1 MNDHK
6 PSSNMV
12 VSFLINDTIIGVQG
26 KSDMTIEKLIRNF
39 KIKLFNDEIQFDK
52 FIIESTNI
60 ELDPTS
66 TETLSSKG
74 ITDDTK
80 IVVLTK

>member
-1 MNDHK
+1 MNNQPHPLFINIEFEINK
-6 PSSNMV
+6 SKLILQTTSN
-12 VSFLINDTIIGVQG
+12 TA
-26 KSDMTIEKLIRNF
+26 IENLIRNF
-39 KIKLFNDEIQFDK
+39 RSRLCNEIKIDK
-52 FIIESTNI
+52 YIIESTNI

-74 ITDDTK
+74 ITHNTK

>member
-6 PSSNMV
+6 PSSKIL
-12 VSFLINDTIIGVQG
+12 VSFLINDNIIGVQG

>member
-6 PSSNMV
+6 PSSKIL
-12 VSFLINDTIIGVQG
+12 VSFLINDNIIGVQG

-74 ITDDTK
+74 ITEDTR

>member
-1 MNDHK
+1 MNDPRPRK
-6 PSSNMV
+6 NMCI
-12 VSFLINDTIIGVQG
+12 SFLINDTLIGVQG
-26 KSDMTIEKLIRNF
+26 CSTMTIEKLIKNF
-39 KIKLFNDEIQFDK
+39 RCKLCNDEIQFDK

-74 ITDDTK
+74 ITQDTK
-80 IVVLTK
+80 IIALTK

>member
-12 VSFLINDTIIGVQG
+12 VYFLINDIIIGVQG

-39 KIKLFNDEIQFDK
+39 KINLFNNEIQFDK

-74 ITDDTK
+74 ITDDTT

>member
-1 MNDHK
+1 MNNPK
-6 PSSNMV
+6 PPSRLLI
-12 VSFLINDTIIGVQG
+12 SFLFNGVNILVQG
-26 KSDMTIEKLIRNF
+26 LSDMTIEKLIRNF
-39 KIKLFNDEIQFDK
+39 KIKLCDDEIQIDK
-52 FIIESTNI
+52 YIIESTNI

-74 ITDDTK
+74 ITNDTR

>member
-6 PSSNMV
+6 PSSIMV
-12 VSFLINDTIIGVQG
+12 VFFLINDNIIGVQG

>member
-6 PSSNMV
+6 PSSIMV
-12 VSFLINDTIIGVQG
+12 VSFLINDIIIGVQG

>member
-6 PSSNMV
+6 PSSIMV
-12 VSFLINDTIIGVQG
+12 VSFLINDIIIGVQG

-39 KIKLFNDEIQFDK
+39 KIKLICDEIQFDK

>member
-1 MNDHK
+1 MNDPK
-6 PSSNMV
+6 PPKRISV
-12 VSFLINDTIIGVQG
+12 PFLIQDIRIRVQG
-26 KSDMTIEKLIRNF
+26 FSDMTIEKLIRNF
-39 KIKLFNDEIQFDK
+39 KIKLCSDEIQIDK
-52 FIIESTNI
+52 YIIESTSI

-74 ITDDTK
+74 ITEDTR

>member
-1 MNDHK
+1 MNDPK

-12 VSFLINDTIIGVQG
+12 VYFLIYDNIIGVQG